1 MISNKPTT
9 TNTQDRI
16 STNFGQDVFTL
27 ETMRQYLPEEVF
39 LKLGHC
45 IKTRSNINREYA
57 DIIAEAMCRWATN
70 KGATHYSH
78 WFHPLTGQT
87 AEKHDSFLEFDKDKK
102 AISKLSGKLLIQQ
115 EPDASSFPS
124 GGIRNTFEAR
134 GYTAWDISSPAFILE
149 NTLCIPTIF
158 ISYTGEAL
166 DYKTPL
172 LKSQLALNKVATKVC
187 SYFDKSVSSVT
198 SYLGWEQEFFLVD
211 ESMYQ
216 KRPDL
221 LMTGR
226 TLMGHESAKSQQLE
240 DHYLG
245 TIPTRVAEFFK
256 DLEKQCH
263 ALAIPVKTQHNEV
276 APNQFEIAPLY
287 EEANL
292 SIDHNLLLMSVMKK
306 VAEKH
311 SLRVLLHEKPFKGL
325 NGSGK
330 HCNWSLGTDTGVNL
344 FSPGK
349 TKQDNFQFIV
359 FLVNLLNAVYKFNSL
374 LKASI
379 TSDSNF
385 FRLGGNEAPPSIIS
399 IFLGTKLSSILDDIE
414 QEDLDHILQ
423 KISLSHQKETQ
434 SLLDHVPD
442 ILIDN
447 TDRNRTSPFA
457 FTGNRFEFRAVGSSA
472 NCASSMIILH
482 SILADQLIDFDTKIQ
497 ENLSSGKD
505 IHEAIFIALKQ
516 YIKESKP
523 IRFDGNGYSEEW
535 LIEAKKRGLNCDTNP
550 ATIFDSYLEDKAV
563 SMFNRTEVFTQ
574 KELLARNE
582 VKWEYY
588 IKKIQIESNVL
599 SDLATNHIIPVA
611 IRYQNLLLDNV
622 CKLKN
627 IYSEDEVKFQNL
639 SLYSKRCIEDISKH
653 IGNIKDLL
661 IHMKTNR
668 KQAATYE
675 STRQKALGYATTVVP
690 DLDKIRTHIDEL
702 EMMVDNN
709 IWPLPKYR
717 ELLML

>member
-1 MISNKPTT
+1 MISNKPTISDP
-9 TNTQDRI
+9 QDRI
-16 STNFGQDVFTL
+16 SSRFGSDVFTL

-39 LKLGHC
+39 LKLDHC
-45 IKTRSNINREYA
+45 IKTRSNIDREYA
-57 DIIAEAMCRWATN
+57 DIIAEAMCKWATS

-87 AEKHDSFLEFDKDKK
+87 AEKHDSFLELGKDKK

-172 LKSQLALNKVATKVC
+172 LKSQLALNKIATKVC
-187 SYFDKSVSSVT
+187 NYFDKNVTSVT
-198 SYLGWEQEFFLVD
+198 SFLGWEQEFFLVD

-245 TIPTRVAEFFK
+245 TIPTRVAEFFQ

-263 ALAIPVKTQHNEV
+263 MLSIPVKTQHNEV
-276 APNQFEIAPLY
+276 APNQFELAPLY

-311 SLRVLLHEKPFKGL
+311 NLRVLLHEKPFKGL

-379 TSDSNF
+379 TTDSNY

-399 IFLGTKLSSILDDIE
+399 IFLGQKLSSILDDIE
-414 QEDLDHILQ
+414 QEGLEIILQ

-482 SILADQLIDFDTKIQ
+482 SILADQLMDFDSEVQ
-497 ENLSSGKD
+497 DNLSKNMD
-505 IHEAIFIALKQ
+505 IHEAIFITLKK

-550 ATIFDSYLEDKAV
+550 ATIFDSYLEEKAV
-563 SMFNRTEVFTQ
+563 KMFNRTEVFTQ
-574 KELLARNE
+574 KELIARNE
-582 VKWEYY
+582 VKWEHY

-661 IHMKTNR
+661 IHVKTNR
-668 KQAATYE
+668 KHAATYE
-675 STRQKALGYATTVVP
+675 ATRQKALGYATSVVP
-690 DLDKIRTHIDEL
+690 DFEKIRTHIDEL